1 MLGPL
6 FTWKFLLMVSIVVG
20 SIFIFRLFCRFI
32 CPLGGLYGLF
42 NKFSLF
48 GVKVDEAKCT
58 HCNICVAHCKCDIKH
73 VGDQECISCG
83 ECIDVCPTK
92 AISWKGPKILLKAN
106 EIPADAN
113 DETKAKQEKTRLI
126 CRITTTVILL
136 AVLIGTVI
144 YFWDPTPAAPVTP
157 PSQSE
162 TEDNGQD
169 GKPAVGNKV
178 GDLCPSVQLPL
189 LTVSG
194 VNEDETIDPT
204 KTGKVTIINFWGTW
218 CGPCKAEL
226 PDFDRIATDYAD
238 DVKIIAYHSDYAK
251 NSALDYVQE
260 NFPDSNM
267 IFATDEGDA
276 YYTMLGGEGSY
287 PMTWVLDEN
296 GVIIAQYVGMVHYDT
311 LKGHIEAE
319 LQK

>member
-1 MLGPL
+1 M
-6 FTWKFLLMVSIVVG
+6 K
-20 SIFIFRLFCRFI
+20 
-32 CPLGGLYGLF
+32 
-42 NKFSLF
+42 
-48 GVKVDEAKCT
+48 
-58 HCNICVAHCKCDIKH
+58 
-73 VGDQECISCG
+73 
-83 ECIDVCPTK
+83 VCPTGAITWK
-92 AISWKGPKILLKAN
+92 GGKVFLDPVMEVGKSSAARTERARLRKRAKLARTVLAISMVALLGGALYYYNVVDKIPEVNATPDT
-106 EIPADAN
+106 EEDAN
-113 DETKAKQEKTRLI
+113 IDGVVIPSGNTVGTLCYTMDRPLVGGDE
-126 CRITTTVILL
+126 
-136 AVLIGTVI
+136 
-144 YFWDPTPAAPVTP
+144 
-157 PSQSE
+157 
-162 TEDNGQD
+162 
-169 GKPAVGNKV
+169 
-178 GDLCPSVQLPL
+178 SV
-189 LTVSG
+189 
-194 VNEDETIDPT
+194 NAREYR
-204 KTGKVTIINFWGTW
+204 GKVTIINFWGTW